1 MLKDGDMLRIFPI
14 SPQFD
19 NAVMLRGNVA
29 QPGHFPWHEGMR
41 VSDLIP
47 SRDFLIT
54 RSYWY
59 QEGHLT
65 ESAPAGSSWSEEN
78 GVRRN
83 LRGARVPNQE
93 YGADGNPRA
102 CRELGTRNTTRPAI
116 RAMWKLPSQE
126 YDAAGNP
133 RVSGV
138 REPGIRSGR

>member
-1 MLKDGDMLRIFPI
+1 MT
-14 SPQFD
+14 
-19 NAVMLRGNVA
+19 LRGNVA

-65 ESAPAGSSWSEEN
+65 ESAPVGSSWSEEN

-83 LRGARVPNQE
+83 PRSTGIPNREIRRGR
-93 YGADGNPRA
+93 
-102 CRELGTRNTTRPAI
+102 
-116 RAMWKLPSQE
+116 
-126 YDAAGNP
+126 
-133 RVSGV
+133 
-138 REPGIRSGR
+138 